1 MTEEKMAA
9 QADAALQQ
17 GMALH
22 RQYRL
27 DEAGVLYEQVLQ
39 SYPGNFRAVYL
50 LGIVALQK
58 NDPARADGLLA
69 RAAAIDPQSASAHN
83 DYGRAQNL
91 LGRLEQALAAFE
103 RAIAINPDHSAAHIN
118 RSDALNDLKQFEAAV
133 AGYDRALALKPD
145 SAAAHNSRGNALFAL
160 RRYEDAA
167 AAYER
172 AIALRPDYS
181 DAHNNRGNA
190 LHVLGRHDAA
200 LESFNKAIS
209 LDPGYADWYASRG
222 TMLGDLKQYRAAVA
236 DLDTAISLRS
246 EVRSLSALRLFAKMH
261 ICDWSGRDADI
272 ALLTEGIDRD
282 EPVVN
287 PFILLALSD
296 SAALQQRAAQVW
308 ARRLYREDP
317 GLPAT
322 LPRGNRG
329 KIRIGYFSAD
339 FHDHATMHLM
349 AGVFEAHDRS
359 KFETFALSFGPD
371 SQDEVRKRLVASCD
385 QFIDVRGK
393 SDRDV
398 ALLARGLGLDIAVD
412 LKGYTKDGRPG
423 IFASRAAPVQVSYL
437 GYPGTLGAPY
447 MDYLIADR
455 TLIPEGSR
463 RFYTE
468 KIIELPHSYQAND
481 STRAIADRVFTREEF
496 GLPQSGFV
504 FCCMNNTYKITPTVF
519 DWWMRILKR
528 VEGSVLWLFEDNPS
542 AANYLREEAVRRD
555 VQPERLIFAKRM
567 SKADHVARHR
577 AADLF
582 IDTWPCNAHTTASDS
597 LWAGLPVL
605 TCSGEAFAGRVA
617 ASLLMAVGLPEL
629 IAATPADYEEM
640 AVALAADAERL
651 ADIKQRLIAA
661 RDRAPL
667 FDTQLT
673 TRHLEAAYAQI
684 FTRHQDGLAAE
695 HLAVP
700 PDDLK

>member
-1 MTEEKMAA
+1 MAEEKLAA
-9 QADAALQQ
+9 QAEAALEQ

-39 SYPGNFRAVYL
+39 ADPENFRAVYL
-50 LGIVALQK
+50 LGITALQK
-58 NDPARADGLLA
+58 SDPGRAAALLA

-83 DYGRAQNL
+83 DHGRAQML
-91 LGRLEQALAAFE
+91 LGRMDEALAAFD
-103 RAIAINPDHSAAHIN
+103 RAIAIKPDHSSAHIN
-118 RSDALNDLKQFEAAV
+118 RGDVLSDLRRYEAAV
-133 AGYDRALALKPD
+133 ASYDRALELKPD
-145 SAAAHNSRGNALFAL
+145 SAVAHNSRGNALFAL
-160 RRYEDAA
+160 ERHEAAA

-190 LHVLGRHDAA
+190 LHMLARHEAA
-200 LESFNKAIS
+200 LQSFNKAIS
-209 LDPGYADWYASRG
+209 LDPGYADWYASRAK
-222 TMLGDLKQYRAAVA
+222 MLADLKQYRAAVA
-236 DLDTAISLRS
+236 DFDVAIRLKSELKSLGG
-246 EVRSLSALRLFAKMH
+246 LRLFAKMH

-272 ALLTEGIDRD
+272 AVLVEGIERN
-282 EPVVN
+282 EPVAN

-308 ARRLYREDP
+308 AAQLAYREDLGP
-317 GLPAT
+317 PASV
-322 LPRGNRG
+322 PRGRRE

-349 AGVFEAHDRS
+349 AGLFEAHDRS
-359 KFETFALSFGPD
+359 KFEILALSFGPD
-371 SQDEVRKRLVASCD
+371 SQHEARRRLMACCD

-398 ALLARGLGLDIAVD
+398 ALLARELGVDIAVD

-423 IFASRAAPVQVSYL
+423 IFACRAAPLQVSYL
-437 GYPGTLGAPY
+437 GYPGTLGATY

-463 RFYTE
+463 RFYSE
-468 KIIELPHSYQAND
+468 KIIELPHSYQVND
-481 STRAIADRVFTREEF
+481 SKRAIADREFTRAEF

-504 FCCMNNTYKITPTVF
+504 FCCLNNTYKITPSVF
-519 DWWMRILKR
+519 DCWMRILMR
-528 VEGSVLWLFEDNPS
+528 VEGSVLWLFEDNTS
-542 AANYLREEAVRRD
+542 VAAYLGQEALRRG
-555 VQPERLIFAKRM
+555 VQPERLIFTQRM
-567 SKADHVARHR
+567 AKADHVARHR

-605 TCSGEAFAGRVA
+605 TCIGEAFAGRVA
-617 ASLLMAVGLPEL
+617 ASLLSAVGLPDL
-629 IAATPADYEEM
+629 IAATPADYEQM
-640 AVALAADAERL
+640 AVALAGDAERL
-651 ADIKQRLIAA
+651 GDIKQRLIAG
-661 RDRAPL
+661 RTEAPL
-667 FDTQLT
+667 FDTQQS
-673 TRHLEAAYAQI
+673 TRHLEEAFRRI
-684 FTRHQDGLAAE
+684 FARHQDGLPTE
-695 HLAVP
+695 HLTIAG
-700 PDDLK
+700 